1 MENTYDNEVFRTTI
15 FRHTKKL
22 NIHASAADL
31 LHRLL
36 EQQISIGANADIA
49 KMKRDKEVGA
59 MLTVS
64 AKITE
69 REEKISPCSFY
80 GQLPNH

>member
-1 MENTYDNEVFRTTI
+1 MSHHHFPPYKE
-15 FRHTKKL
+15 TKH
-22 NIHASAADL
+22 IHASAADL

-64 AKITE
+64 AKIPE